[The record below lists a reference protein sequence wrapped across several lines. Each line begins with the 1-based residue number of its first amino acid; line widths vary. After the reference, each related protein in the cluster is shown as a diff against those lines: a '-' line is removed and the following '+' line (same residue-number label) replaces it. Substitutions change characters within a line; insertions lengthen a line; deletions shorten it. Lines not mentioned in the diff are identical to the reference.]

1 MKIMCPLWI
10 VLGSV
15 ALLHVGG
22 GQAVAQ
28 VELGGGASVNNVRGG
43 TFGFGGR
50 LGVPVRQSFNMGV
63 RLEAAV
69 DYYWPSCFQVQ
80 VDCHAI
86 STRLDVVFEN
96 RIGGRAD
103 TYFGVGGTYQKL
115 RLPQDDQ
122 TARGGRGGFFTTGV
136 AVTEGDFWG
145 ADFVVGSRYVT
156 QTDVRPFLEVR
167 WTVLD
172 DIDNQWAV
180 SFGATV
186 ALGRR

>member
-28 VELGGGASVNNVRGG
+28 VELGGAASVNNVRGG
-43 TFGFGGR
+43 TFGLGGR

-69 DYYWPSCFQVQ
+69 DYYWPSCSSQ
-80 VDCHAI
+80 VDCDAI
-86 STRLDVVFEN
+86 DTRLDVVFEN
-96 RIGGRAD
+96 RIGGGAD
-103 TYFGVGGTYQKL
+103 TYFGVGVTYQNL
-115 RLPQDDQ
+115 TLQQDDQ
-122 TARGGRGGFFTTGV
+122 TV
-136 AVTEGDFWG
+136 AEGDFWG
-145 ADFVVGSRYVT
+145 GNFVVGSRYVT

-180 SFGATV
+180 TFGATV
-186 ALGRR
+186 ALGR